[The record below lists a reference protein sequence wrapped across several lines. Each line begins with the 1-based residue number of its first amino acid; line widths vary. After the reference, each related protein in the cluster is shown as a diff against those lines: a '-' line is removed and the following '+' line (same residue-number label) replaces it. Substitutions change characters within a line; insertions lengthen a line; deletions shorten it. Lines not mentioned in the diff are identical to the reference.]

1 MLLHVFIS
9 LFERL
14 IKFIAKPEYFFC
26 HQNGFNNNNI
36 NFKNFHLGAIM
47 ATAYKNL
54 IMEKGLC
61 SYRFWRRS
69 ENWELSL
76 KQTGRQQDRCMMAN
90 Q

>member
-47 ATAYKNL
+47 AKPYKNL
-54 IMEKGLC
+54 WKKDYVPIGFGEEVKIG
-61 SYRFWRRS
+61 
-69 ENWELSL
+69 N
-76 KQTGRQQDRCMMAN
+76 
-90 Q
+90 